1 MYEKYKYQIWLHIAV
16 FIFGTTGVLGK
27 LISLDSFHLVWYRLV
42 IAVTAFLAIL
52 HFGKSGM
59 RIGRRP
65 LIKILGTGVILVIHW
80 VTFFEA
86 IKRSN
91 VSVALVCLSSTAFF
105 TSILEPL
112 YCRRKMA
119 WHEPFFGLCIIVGL
133 YFVFSFEFEYL
144 EGMILGIVSALF
156 AAWFTVLN
164 ALLVRE
170 TDART
175 ITLYELLG
183 ALGSLTLLL
192 LVTGGFNTE
201 QMELSWSDF
210 GWLFILGTAGTAF
223 SFFLSVQ
230 LVKRLTPYTFVMAI
244 NLEPIYAMILAVLIW
259 PESETMSGGFYV
271 GAAIVVAMIFLNAVV
286 SKRRAVV

>member
-1 MYEKYKYQIWLHIAV
+1 MYEKYKYQIWLHVAV

-27 LISLDSFHLVWYRLV
+27 LISLDSFHLVWYRLS
-42 IAVTAFLAIL
+42 IAVVAFFAIL
-52 HFGKSGM
+52 YVGKSDM

-65 LIKILGTGVILVIHW
+65 LIKVLGTGFVLVIHW
-80 VTFFEA
+80 ITFFEA

-112 YCRRKMA
+112 YYRRKMA

-144 EGMILGIVSALF
+144 GGIILGIVSALF

-164 ALLVRE
+164 ALLVHE
-170 TDART
+170 TDAKT

-192 LVTGGFNTE
+192 LVIGGFNVE
-201 QMELSWSDF
+201 QMTLSGNDF
-210 GWLFILGTAGTAF
+210 GWLLILGTAGTAF
-223 SFFLSVQ
+223 SFYLSVQ
-230 LVKRLTPYTFVMAI
+230 LVKRLTPYTFVMTI
-244 NLEPIYAMILAVLIW
+244 NLEPIYAMILAVLVW
-259 PESETMSGGFYV
+259 PESETMSGGFYL
-271 GAAIVVAMIFLNAVV
+271 GAAIVVAMIFINALV
-286 SKRRAVV
+286 SKRRAIV

>member
-1 MYEKYKYQIWLHIAV
+1 M
-16 FIFGTTGVLGK
+16 
-27 LISLDSFHLVWYRLV
+27 
-42 IAVTAFLAIL
+42 
-52 HFGKSGM
+52 
-59 RIGRRP
+59 
-65 LIKILGTGVILVIHW
+65 
-80 VTFFEA
+80 
-86 IKRSN
+86 
-91 VSVALVCLSSTAFF
+91 VCLSSTAFF

-112 YCRRKMA
+112 YYRRKMA